1 MVNEPLSGT
10 RGDLPVHSRQRA
22 PLRVVDFER
31 RGRGVVADSRIEQG
45 ALVERSPVLIIPH
58 EERRA
63 VDPTNVGNY
72 IFLWEPGTVGEDL
85 YRQEGRAAIALGYT
99 SLVNHSATPNC
110 AFIRHFAALALDL
123 VALRTIEAGEEITF
137 DYGMTLWFEPG

>member
-1 MVNEPLSGT
+1 MVNEPLSCGT
-10 RGDLPVHSRQRA
+10 GAGSGRRCGSWNSSGAGAASSPTAGSRRA
-22 PLRVVDFER
+22 R
-31 RGRGVVADSRIEQG
+31 S
-45 ALVERSPVLIIPH
+45 ERSPVLIIPH

>member
-1 MVNEPLSGT
+1 M
-10 RGDLPVHSRQRA
+10 
-22 PLRVVDFER
+22 
-31 RGRGVVADSRIEQG
+31 
-45 ALVERSPVLIIPH
+45 LIIPH

-110 AFIRHFAALALDL
+110 AFIRHFAALEVHDPQ
-123 VALRTIEAGEEITF
+123 LRPLPAQHREIAARAA
-137 DYGMTLWFEPG
+137 